1 MPRAGVVS
9 LLRIWPHVCAD
20 SFEACKLVFIAST
33 IGSRD
38 LSGHIK
44 ALVGSSS
51 QKSMLPELRRVVYLG
66 NGALEQGGVEMQS
79 YSTFT
84 SNGHSVF
91 MNDRVLKRAEN
102 GVTPED
108 VLNLQ
113 FTSGISPYP
122 SIERDEFINLFLQV
136 PPVLPKRPC

>member
-1 MPRAGVVS
+1 MRQAEVVS
-9 LLRIWPHVCAD
+9 YFEICGWSPASAD
-20 SFEACKLVFIAST
+20 RFEACKLVFIAST

-38 LSGHIK
+38 LSGHMK
-44 ALVGSSS
+44 ALIGIPS
-51 QKSMLPELRRVVYLG
+51 QPSMLPELRRVVCLG
-66 NGALEQGGVEMQS
+66 NGPLDQGGVEMQS

-102 GVTPED
+102 GVIPED

-113 FTSGISPYP
+113 FTSGISAL
-122 SIERDEFINLFLQV
+122 SSMDRNDHAKISL
-136 PPVLPKRPC
+136 